1 MSHAVSN
8 LPIVTLPGPTALGR
22 SVVVPPGGVVPAPW
36 VGANVVVVDDAAV
49 ADPEALGALVDRL
62 HRAWAGREP
71 VVIELGVGDAD
82 LRSPETESLPA
93 FDLGASF
100 TFLRER
106 LHFLVWANSYDARV
120 EPPRW
125 WWGMKATSAGAREAG
140 SADVLL
146 PDGTAAWVDGGPRGP
161 LAGMTEPIV
170 HAETIGFGALT
181 QIPELTNPGD
191 HVIGGLAPD
200 QTEAVAHGSGAARI
214 IAPAGSGKTRTLI
227 ARLRHLIEDRGYEP
241 STVCALA
248 YNTKAAAEMR
258 ERLGAAGGGSG
269 VRVRTIHSLG
279 WEILREARGNLE
291 LLDERE
297 MRAILDRLVQ
307 TPPRL
312 NTDTI
317 GPYLEALGETRI
329 ALRSPDE
336 VEASRDDVPDFAV
349 VYERYRE
356 RLRRGDE
363 ADFDEQVFGAIEALL
378 ADPELRRRWQARCR
392 HLLVDEF
399 QDLTAAYLLLIRLVA
414 SPELDVFGVGDD
426 DQTIYGY
433 AGADPAFL
441 IDYGTLFPGAAEH
454 ALEVNYRCPA
464 PVVTAASNLLG
475 YNQQRIAK
483 TIVADSQATEDP
495 GALIVERR
503 PGSEMGVD
511 AADRIVSWLEE
522 TDPTEVAVLSRVN
535 SALLPV
541 HLALADRDVPF
552 GSPLGPDLLRRT
564 VLSSALAWMRLGLD
578 PDAMARNDVLAAV
591 RRPSRG
597 LNRLAND
604 LLQGRSRFD
613 LAAVL
618 DAGRELDGQ
627 RATKWDSFVED
638 LEQVAV
644 AAEDDDAAGLLD
656 VVISR
661 VGLESS
667 AHALDRGR
675 SRADRA
681 GQSDDLVA
689 LRRAAAIHPSL
700 GDFEPWLRDTL
711 ARSSRPDGVLLS
723 TVHRAKGLEWDRVIV
738 FGADRGLLPHT
749 LSGDWEEERRIFH
762 VAITRAR
769 QQAVVLADRD
779 RPSLFLD
786 ELTGKAKAASTKRE
800 IERPKRGKR
809 PRATPG
815 VSATPGDRVRVAG
828 GYAGTVDEVD
838 GNGIWVEVEGGALL
852 QVRWGEEITAPAGEG
867 PLTPP
872 SEGLEPDADLVERL
886 KTWRREVSQ
895 AKGVPAYVIFN
906 DSTLEIIA
914 ATRPESEEALVAV
927 PGIGPA
933 RLEAYGDAII
943 EICGS

>member
-1 MSHAVSN
+1 
-8 LPIVTLPGPTALGR
+8 
-22 SVVVPPGGVVPAPW
+22 
-36 VGANVVVVDDAAV
+36 
-49 ADPEALGALVDRL
+49 
-62 HRAWAGREP
+62 
-71 VVIELGVGDAD
+71 
-82 LRSPETESLPA
+82 
-93 FDLGASF
+93 
-100 TFLRER
+100 
-106 LHFLVWANSYDARV
+106 
-120 EPPRW
+120 
-125 WWGMKATSAGAREAG
+125 MKATSAGAREGG

-146 PDGTAAWVDGGPRGP
+146 PDGTAAWIDGGPRGP
-161 LAGMTEPIV
+161 LAGVADPIV
-170 HAETIGFGALT
+170 HAETTGFGSLT
-181 QIPELTNPGD
+181 HIPEPMDPGD
-191 HVIGGLAPD
+191 HLIGSLAPD
-200 QTEAVAHGSGAARI
+200 QAEAVAHGSGAARI
-214 IAPAGSGKTRTLI
+214 IAPAGSGKTHTLI
-227 ARLRHLIEDRGYEP
+227 ARLRYLIEDRGYEP
-241 STVCALA
+241 GTVCALA

-258 ERLGAAGGGSG
+258 ERLGGGNG

-307 TPPRL
+307 TPPRP

-329 ALRSPDE
+329 ALRPPDE
-336 VEASRDDVPDFAV
+336 VEASRDDVSDFTV

-356 RLRRGDE
+356 RLRRGGE

-399 QDLTAAYLLLIRLVA
+399 QDLTAAFLLLIRLLA

-475 YNQQRIAK
+475 YNEQRIDK
-483 TIVADSQATEDP
+483 TIVAGPEAATDP
-495 GALIVERR
+495 GAFAVERR
-503 PGSEMGVD
+503 PGSEMAVD

-541 HLALADRDVPF
+541 HLALADRDIPF
-552 GSPLGPDLLRRT
+552 DSPLGPDLLRRT
-564 VLSSALAWMRLGLD
+564 VLSSALAWMRLGLE

-627 RATKWDSFVED
+627 RAAKWDSFVED

-667 AHALDRGR
+667 AQALDRGR

-700 GDFEPWLRDTL
+700 RDFEPWLRDTV

-749 LSGDWEEERRIFH
+749 LAGDWEEERRIFH

-779 RPSLFLD
+779 HPSVFLD
-786 ELTGKAKAASTKRE
+786 ELTGKAKAAPTKRE
-800 IERPKRGKR
+800 VERPKRGKR
-809 PRATPG
+809 QRASPG
-815 VSATPGDRVRVAG
+815 VSATPGDRVRVSG

-838 GNGIWVEVEGGALL
+838 GNGVWVEVAGGALL
-852 QVRWGEEITAPAGEG
+852 QVRWGEEITTPAGKG

-872 SEGLEPDADLVERL
+872 SEGLEPDSDLVERL

-914 ATRPESEEALVAV
+914 ATRPESEAALVAV

-943 EICGS
+943 EICSG